1 MTRRA
6 HLRCCEGKKQ
16 RQRNL
21 CVHPRNVL
29 EISIFYARLPHNIQL
44 WLSAKSP
51 TFRARKTSDILLY
64 SIFNPQK
71 KKNGKKKKWEKG
83 KSALEIIK
91 KRNWEIRKKIAI
103 CHAFQSLQ
111 QQICVYG
118 FFSYMLDGS
127 PMLLH
132 WTLCSSEMARKK
144 QQHKKKRKKWKNLY
158 RNVGWLGEISLHASR
173 AFSDYVLSLHRHISW
188 GRFAFNIWITRR
200 VVVEREW
207 NERRYIWDIHKAKL
221 WIWC

>member
-1 MTRRA
+1 MYWRFRFFMLASRIIYSFGLALSPQHLEQEKRA
-6 HLRCCEGKKQ
+6 TFFC
-16 RQRNL
+16 
-21 CVHPRNVL
+21 
-29 EISIFYARLPHNIQL
+29 IQSL
-44 WLSAKSP
+44 
-51 TFRARKTSDILLY
+51 IH
-64 SIFNPQK
+64 K
-71 KKNGKKKKWEKG
+71 KKERKEEKMR
-83 KSALEIIK
+83 KRK
-91 KRNWEIRKKIAI
+91 KRFGNNKKTELRNSEKIAI